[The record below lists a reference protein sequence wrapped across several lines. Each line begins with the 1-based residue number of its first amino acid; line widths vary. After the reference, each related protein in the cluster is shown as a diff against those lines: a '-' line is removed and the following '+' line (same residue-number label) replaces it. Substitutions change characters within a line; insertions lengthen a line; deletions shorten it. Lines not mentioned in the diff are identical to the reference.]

1 MPGLFQGLEL
11 GKRALLTHQL
21 SLQTIGHNITN
32 VNTPGY
38 SRQRVN
44 LSPTMPEVNA
54 LGSIGTGVQADD
66 IRQIRDQFLGQ
77 QYREAQKSLGQW
89 TYKNRTMSQIE
100 SLVNEPQDN
109 SLGDMLNKFWDSW
122 SQLSTNADSTSNRAN
137 VLAQAKTL
145 VNGFHQLSEKL
156 SNLRQSIDSDISNFT
171 SQVNQITSEIASLN
185 QQISSAELGC
195 SPANDLR
202 DQRDLLIDNLSS
214 LIDVRTIEKTN
225 GSTTVSMGG
234 MVLVDGS
241 DDFPV
246 GVNVLNEKG
255 TLTHEV
261 VWKGTTVELTN
272 LNGQLYGLLES
283 RDQIIPD
290 YLSQLDKMAQA
301 VVEQVNSLHEG
312 GHAADGSDG
321 LSFFD
326 PRYTTAATIRIND
339 IINNDSS
346 LIVASAGT
354 ASDNEVALAISELRN
369 KAVIDNNSVTI
380 NDFYGS
386 LVGRLGIETAES
398 DSFTKNYE
406 LLSQQVDNARQ
417 SVQGVS
423 LDEEMTNMIKFQH
436 AYDAAAR
443 VITTMDQALDTVV
456 NGMGIVGR

>member
-44 LSPTMPEVNA
+44 ISSTLPEVNA

-66 IRQIRDQFLGQ
+66 IRQIRDLFLGQ

-89 TYKNRTMSQIE
+89 TYKNRTLSQIQ

-109 SLGDMLNKFWDSW
+109 ALGDMLNKFWDSW
-122 SQLSTNADSTSNRAN
+122 SQLSTNADSTSSRAN

-156 SNLRQSIDSDISNFT
+156 SNLRQSIDADITNFT
-171 SQVNQITSEIASLN
+171 SEVNRITAEVASLN
-185 QQISSAELGC
+185 QQISSTELGG

-202 DQRDLLIDNLSS
+202 DQRDLLVDDLSK
-214 LIDVRTIEKTN
+214 LIDVRTIEKPN
-225 GSTTVSMGG
+225 GATMVSMGG

-241 DDFPV
+241 DDFPI
-246 GVNVLNEKG
+246 GVNTINDKG

-261 VWKGTTVELTN
+261 VWKGTTVELRN

-283 RDQIIPD
+283 RDKVIPD
-290 YLSQLDKMAQA
+290 YLAQLDKMSQA
-301 VVEQVNSLHEG
+301 LVGQVNTLHES
-312 GHAADGSDG
+312 GHASDGSAG
-321 LSFFD
+321 MSFFD
-326 PRYTTAATIRIND
+326 PSYTTASTIRIND
-339 IINNDSS
+339 MINNDSS
-346 LIVASAGT
+346 LIVASQGT
-354 ASDNEVALAISELRN
+354 ASDNLIALGISGLRD
-369 KAVIDNNSVTI
+369 KPVIDNNSVSL
-380 NDFYGS
+380 NDYYNS
-386 LVGRLGIETAES
+386 LVGKLGIETSES
-398 DSFTKNYE
+398 ESFTKNFE
-406 LLSQQVDNARQ
+406 LLAQQVDNSRQ

-456 NGMGIVGR
+456 NSMGIVGR